1 MAIQVRRGNEADFDA
16 SKMLPGEW
24 AVSLDTQYVRMCF
37 APGVVLRMATY
48 EGFENEKAQIQAILA
63 ECQNIQSAVERI
75 QAEVN
80 AKASL
85 TIEYSNSAKESA
97 DKAYED
103 AERAKTYANNAEAVT
118 GVDIATKNRAGLV
131 KGGDNYIAEDGTLML
146 IKDATSTTLSDSY
159 SGRLKI
165 NEIGG
170 AMEQGE
176 NPSPTNPQ
184 EIKNVA
190 ISGIKTHKK
199 NFADFQNAQN
209 RDRSKFTYT
218 TETAQKIVATRN
230 ADAGAF
236 VARYSVNLKANI
248 TYKISLTENDYQV
261 YLYYDELWGTV
272 WKTFSN
278 TNDITITPPKDG
290 VFIVGIYVPKTFA
303 SEITVSNFMVRED
316 GTDSTYEPYTES
328 SYTFSQPIELYGI
341 GDVQDVIED
350 GKVKRKFV
358 ENVLPKDA
366 WTLERIDE
374 TNSYIEVRHSFR
386 NTGYVDSPTNY
397 LLCTHVGRE
406 GGNRLIF
413 AYNALYMRFPLTAIS
428 TFEEATDFLANND
441 VKYLIEYKTP
451 TTEDLPL
458 ADQIGLNSL
467 ATYDEI
473 TYVEFIYEGPQPTFK
488 GKYGTSEVGGMT
500 LESLLTARSNDLR
513 LSAVESAVINNI

>member
-37 APGVVLRMATY
+37 APGIVLRMATY
-48 EGFENEKAQIQAILA
+48 EGFENEKAQIQSILA
-63 ECQNIQSAVERI
+63 ECQSIQSAVERI

-103 AERAKTYANNAEAVT
+103 AERAKTYASNAEAVT
-118 GVDIATKNRAGLV
+118 GVNIATKNRAGLV
-131 KGGDNYIAEDGTLML
+131 KGGDNHIAEDGTLML

-159 SGRLKI
+159 SGRINFNKI
-165 NEIGG
+165 IG

-184 EIKNVA
+184 EIRNVE
-190 ISGIKTHKK
+190 ISGIRTHRK

-248 TYKISLTENDYQV
+248 TYKISLIENVYQV
-261 YLYYDELWGTV
+261 YLYYDELWGNV

-278 TNDITITPPKDG
+278 SNDIAITPPKDG
-290 VFIVGIYVPKTFA
+290 VYIVGIYVPKTFT
-303 SEITVSNFMVRED
+303 SEITISNFMIRED
-316 GTDSTYEPYTES
+316 GTDATYEPYTES
-328 SYTFSQPIELYGI
+328 LITFSQPIDIYGLD
-341 GDVQDVIED
+341 DVRDVIED
-350 GKVKRKFV
+350 GVIKRRFIKKSNITFSLASGYKVGNSELFGYRVSDGANKSFIMS
-358 ENVLPKDA
+358 NVFPSK
-366 WTLERIDE
+366 TSNE
-374 TNSYIEVRHSFR
+374 
-386 NTGYVDSPTNY
+386 
-397 LLCTHVGRE
+397 LL
-406 GGNRLIF
+406 
-413 AYNALYMRFPLTAIS
+413 
-428 TFEEATDFLANND
+428 NND
-441 VKYLIEYKTP
+441 VTGAYQYYNYIYARIQGVSDVDEFNSLIANNVFVYEMAEE
-451 TTEDLPL
+451 TTEELPL
-458 ADQIGLNSL
+458 VDQIALNSL
-467 ATYDEI
+467 PTYAGI
-473 TYVEFIYEGPQPTFK
+473 THVEFISDVQPTFK
-488 GKYGTSEVGGMT
+488 GEYGTSKIGGMT